1 MIVFAGLLVW
11 VMIVSG
17 DCVGLN
23 GLGLVV
29 GMFAFVLW
37 VWISMVV
44 I

>member
-17 DCVGLN
+17 DCAGLH

-37 VWISMVV
+37 VWILMVV